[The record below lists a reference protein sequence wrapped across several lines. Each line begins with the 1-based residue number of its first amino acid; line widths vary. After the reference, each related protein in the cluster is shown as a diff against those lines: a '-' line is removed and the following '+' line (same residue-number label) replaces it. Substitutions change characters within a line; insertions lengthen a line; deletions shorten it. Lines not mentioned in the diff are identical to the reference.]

1 MEHTGRAIYK
11 EAGGQAKP
19 VGARKRNVAS
29 LAIAEYIGENTFGL
43 RARMT
48 IVVILIVFAV
58 LFMLFVS
65 AVLLVIGPVMLLQP
79 HRRTVEYY
87 RKHTALLHPSD
98 LGLPNEEMVIKSP
111 EGIEL
116 HSWLIKAPGTPRGT
130 ILHLHGVSECRIVG
144 LPLAK
149 RLHDR
154 GYNVFLYDARRHGES
169 GGTFCTYGF
178 YEKHDASRA
187 ITFLTERKDM
197 QTGKIGVFG
206 SSMGAA
212 VAIQLAAFDKRVAA
226 VVAESGFATL
236 RTIFDDYQKRMIK
249 LPWHYLRNIVIKRS
263 EVLAHFKA
271 SAVSPLQAARDVHV
285 PLFILHG
292 TADDRIKFTYSE
304 RVYAQANE
312 PKELWLIQG
321 ASHSNMA
328 EVGGEEYYRRIIG
341 FFDRALA

>member
-1 MEHTGRAIYK
+1 
-11 EAGGQAKP
+11 
-19 VGARKRNVAS
+19 
-29 LAIAEYIGENTFGL
+29 
-43 RARMT
+43 MT
-48 IVVILIVFAV
+48 ILVVLILFVV

-65 AVLLVIGPVMLLQP
+65 SVLLVIGPVMLLQP
-79 HRRTVEYY
+79 HRRTLEYY
-87 RKHTALLHPSD
+87 RKRTNILNPSD
-98 LGLPNEEMVIKSP
+98 LGLPFEELTFKSP

-116 HSWLIKAPGTPRGT
+116 RSWLVKARGTPRAT

-144 LPLAK
+144 LPLTK
-149 RLHDR
+149 RLHDC

-187 ITFLTERKDM
+187 ISYLLGRTDV

-212 VAIQLAAFDKRVAA
+212 VAIQTAATDKRIAA

-249 LPWHYLRNIVIKRS
+249 LPWHYLRNLVIKRS
-263 EVLAHFKA
+263 EVLAHYKA
-271 SAVSPLQAARDVHV
+271 SAVSPLVAVKDIHV

-292 TADDRIKFTYSE
+292 TADNLIKYTYSE
-304 RVYAQANE
+304 LVFAQANE
-312 PKELWLIQG
+312 PKDLWLIRG
-321 ASHSNMA
+321 ATHGNMA
-328 EVGGEEYYRRIIG
+328 EVGGEEYYRRIIA